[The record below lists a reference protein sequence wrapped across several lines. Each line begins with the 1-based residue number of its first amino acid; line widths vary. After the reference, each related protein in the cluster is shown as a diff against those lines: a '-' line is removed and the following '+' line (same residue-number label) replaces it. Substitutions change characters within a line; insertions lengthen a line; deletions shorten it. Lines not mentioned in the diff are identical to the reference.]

1 MWVESGK
8 KAALNKKELKVIAK
22 ENRAVFR
29 RARFFSNVLQHAI
42 GSLTDT
48 KFEKELQNQNQST
61 EDMKEESGDCDEKEG
76 DEKERGSDYE
86 EGGDDDEKDQ
96 GNEKKEQKDIVLSS
110 QRFSFLPSEQGA
122 YVEPI
127 IEHVEMS
134 LFRFIVKQ
142 EKYIPHKTVRN
153 FTSQCN
159 PPKKDDFSDADL
171 LCLLNFIIQ
180 NINLFTLGLDQTLFH
195 GPNNIDP
202 TFLLRNFKVEVRHHN
217 AHGVTNLKG
226 RWSDEKLLRLST
238 LALEVIVCLGK
249 GSRFTQSIKRK
260 LESEL
265 IDRWISTR
273 KRKHEE
279 DDNKCSKRRNMDNE
293 YGKLT
298 DFVLSIVNKLERNED
313 QVKKIIQLVIA
324 KDERLMN
331 IWESLT
337 TQEDEDL
344 KIKKFVTLA
353 NYQFDMVSTSNIIF
367 LDAQPIYI

>member
-1 MWVESGK
+1 M
-8 KAALNKKELKVIAK
+8 KED
-22 ENRAVFR
+22 
-29 RARFFSNVLQHAI
+29 Q
-42 GSLTDT
+42 
-48 KFEKELQNQNQST
+48 
-61 EDMKEESGDCDEKEG
+61 EESGDCDEKEG
-76 DEKERGSDYE
+76 DEKEQGSDGDKKE

-96 GNEKKEQKDIVLSS
+96 GNEKKEQEDIVLSS

-134 LFRFIVKQ
+134 LFRFIIKQ
-142 EKYIPHKTVRN
+142 EKYIPHKTVRR
-153 FTSQCN
+153 FASQCN

-171 LCLLNFIIQ
+171 LCLNFIIQ
-180 NINLFTLGLDQTLFH
+180 NINLFTLGQDQTLFH

-202 TFLLRNFKVEVRHHN
+202 TFLLRNFKVEARHHN
-217 AHGVTNLKG
+217 AHG
-226 RWSDEKLLRLST
+226 LLRLST
-238 LALEVIVCLGK
+238 LALEVIVRLDSLRPLK
-249 GSRFTQSIKRK
+249 EIKQK
-260 LESEL
+260 LESEF

-279 DDNKCSKRRNMDNE
+279 DDNI
-293 YGKLT
+293 
-298 DFVLSIVNKLERNED
+298 IVNKLERNED

-344 KIKKFVTLA
+344 RIKKFVTLV
-353 NYQFDMVSTSNIIF
+353 NYQFDTHLKIKEGHNNCCNE
-367 LDAQPIYI
+367 

>member
-1 MWVESGK
+1 M
-8 KAALNKKELKVIAK
+8 KVD
-22 ENRAVFR
+22 
-29 RARFFSNVLQHAI
+29 Q
-42 GSLTDT
+42 
-48 KFEKELQNQNQST
+48 
-61 EDMKEESGDCDEKEG
+61 EESGDCDEKEG
-76 DEKERGSDYE
+76 DEKERGSDGDKKE

-96 GNEKKEQKDIVLSS
+96 GNEKKEQEDIVLSS

-134 LFRFIVKQ
+134 LFRFIIKQ
-142 EKYIPHKTVRN
+142 EKYIPHKTVRR
-153 FTSQCN
+153 FASQCN

-180 NINLFTLGLDQTLFH
+180 NINLFTLGQGQTLFH

-202 TFLLRNFKVEVRHHN
+202 TFLLRNFKVEGRHHN
-217 AHGVTNLKG
+217 AHGVANLKG

-238 LALEVIVCLGK
+238 LALEVIVCLGDQD
-249 GSRFTQSIKRK
+249 SLRPLEEIKQK
-260 LESEL
+260 LESEF

-279 DDNKCSKRRNMDNE
+279 DDNKCNKRRNMDNK

-298 DFVLSIVNKLERNED
+298 VSIVNKLERNED

-344 KIKKFVTLA
+344 RIKKFVTLA
-353 NYQFDMVSTSNIIF
+353 NYQFDTHLKNKEGHNNCCN
-367 LDAQPIYI
+367 